1 MLNNNLKNGDLYK
14 FENQIFRIIDTDFV
28 LNKVFIIDC
37 IKQTMPQWV
46 SINMLNK
53 YIPCTEEALYNQTSY
68 RPQDINLLSQEDKK
82 IAHQRYTIISPIIIF
97 ASDVQKRN
105 ELIGKISETKNI
117 SKQTIRKILLP
128 FYVVSIY
135 ICACT

>member
-68 RPQDINLLSQEDKK
+68 RPQD
-82 IAHQRYTIISPIIIF
+82 
-97 ASDVQKRN
+97 
-105 ELIGKISETKNI
+105 G
-117 SKQTIRKILLP
+117 
-128 FYVVSIY
+128 
-135 ICACT
+135 